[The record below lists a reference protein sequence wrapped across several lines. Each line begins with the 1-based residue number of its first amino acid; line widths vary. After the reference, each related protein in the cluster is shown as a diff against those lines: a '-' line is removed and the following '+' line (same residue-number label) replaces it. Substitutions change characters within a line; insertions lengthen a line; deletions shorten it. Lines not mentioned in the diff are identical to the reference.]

1 MKKPLGSIVWTD
13 LTVDNAESIRDFYS
27 EVVGWKHQGLSMGE
41 YEDYVMK
48 ANEEDGGTSGI
59 CHARGMNANVPAQWM
74 IYATVADIQTSVK
87 TCLELGG
94 KVLDGPRMM
103 SKNEFAVIQDPA
115 GAVMG
120 IITDIA

>member
-13 LTVDNAESIRDFYS
+13 LTVDNADEIRDFYS
-27 EVVGWKHQGLSMGE
+27 QVVGWKHQGLSMGA

-48 ANEEDGGTSGI
+48 TNDEDEGTSGI
-59 CHARGMNANVPAQWM
+59 CHARGSNANVPSQWM
-74 IYATVADIQTSVK
+74 IYVTVADIAESVK
-87 TCLELGG
+87 ACLDNGG

-103 SKNEFAVIQDPA
+103 GKNEFAVIQDPA

-120 IITDIA
+120 IITE